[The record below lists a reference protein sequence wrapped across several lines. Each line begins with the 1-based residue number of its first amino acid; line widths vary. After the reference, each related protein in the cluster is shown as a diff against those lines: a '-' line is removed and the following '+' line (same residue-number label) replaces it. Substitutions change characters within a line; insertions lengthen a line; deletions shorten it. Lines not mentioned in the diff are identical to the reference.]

1 MRVWSTPALLVICL
15 TGAALLGGTGLFLG
29 ALFLHV
35 APANAVSRQYQGDL
49 DAVVYPEFEQ
59 NWKLFAPNPLQ
70 QDLTVDAQ
78 LQTIGED
85 GQVRTRDWLDLTA
98 QDIAAIRGNPA
109 PSHLDQNMLR
119 RAVDFYRSTHPEQEG
134 AVVGPRGALAQ
145 EYLKRI
151 ALQRFGRTA
160 GGERVLQIR
169 FRLGTATIAP
179 PAWSPEQVDTGVQY
193 QELPWWPVSEDD
205 YRGLG

>member
-15 TGAALLGGTGLFLG
+15 SGAALLGGTGLFLA

-35 APANAVSRQYQGDL
+35 APVNAVSTAYRGDV
-49 DAVVYPEFEQ
+49 DRVVYPEFEQ

-70 QDLTVDAQ
+70 QNVTVDAQ
-78 LQTIGED
+78 VRTIGAD
-85 GQVRTRDWLDLTA
+85 GALTTREWVGLTA
-98 QDIAAIRGNPA
+98 QDVAAIRGNPA

-119 RAVDFYRSTHPEQEG
+119 RAVDFYTSTHPEQDG

-145 EYLKRI
+145 QYLERI
-151 ALQRFGRTA
+151 ALQRLGRTA
-160 GGERVLQIR
+160 GGERIVEIR

-179 PAWSPEQVDTGVQY
+179 PAWSHEQPATDGPGE
-193 QELPWWPVSEDD
+193 ELPWWPVTEDD
-205 YRGLG
+205 FRGLG